1 MPKSIKKENR
11 KGSLVYTSAVFF
23 LLSGLSFF
31 IPFCSYQDE
40 YGVTAGLTSY
50 KILIGGEDTFYLN
63 SYLYSFSYKL
73 NIPLLLMLQLCLLS
87 IVASIFGKRDKTN
100 LIIATILGAITFIL
114 NCFSLPLATLS
125 SSLLM
130 NGIRPGVGYFFSL
143 GFCFIALVNL
153 LICLFPII
161 FKKKQKDYE
170 L

>member
-40 YGVTAGLTSY
+40 YGVTVGLTSY

-63 SYLYSFSYKL
+63 SHLYSFSYKL

-100 LIIATILGAITFIL
+100 LDISWIKDESLESLENLPEPQILASEIVGNLQNALTSFKSVMD
-114 NCFSLPLATLS
+114 SLK
-125 SSLLM
+125 
-130 NGIRPGVGYFFSL
+130 NEE
-143 GFCFIALVNL
+143 
-153 LICLFPII
+153 
-161 FKKKQKDYE
+161 K
-170 L
+170 